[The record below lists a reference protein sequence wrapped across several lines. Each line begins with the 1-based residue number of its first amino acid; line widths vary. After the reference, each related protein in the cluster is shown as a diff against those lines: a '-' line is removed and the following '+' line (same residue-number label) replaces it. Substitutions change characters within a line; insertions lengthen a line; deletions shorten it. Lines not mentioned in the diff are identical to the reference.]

1 MTSIAALA
9 LSVLATMSTLSSADT
24 PIKGDWHGESICQQK
39 NTACR
44 DEQVVF
50 HFSAPDS
57 SGKLSVAADKIVNGK
72 AVDMGTIWLQY
83 DQKTHV
89 LDGND
94 EGRIWHFQISGAEM
108 SGTLMTNGQLIR
120 KISVT
125 RN

>member
-9 LSVLATMSTLSSADT
+9 LSVLATMSPLSSADT

-44 DEQVVF
+44 DEQIVL
-50 HFSAPDS
+50 HFSAPDAT
-57 SGKLSVAADKIVNGK
+57 GKLSVAADKIVSGK
-72 AVDMGTIWLQY
+72 AVDMGTVWLQY
-83 DQKTHV
+83 DREKHV

-94 EGRIWHFQISGAEM
+94 EGRIWHFQVRGAAM
-108 SGTLMTNGQLIR
+108 TGTLTTGGQLIR

-125 RN
+125 KN